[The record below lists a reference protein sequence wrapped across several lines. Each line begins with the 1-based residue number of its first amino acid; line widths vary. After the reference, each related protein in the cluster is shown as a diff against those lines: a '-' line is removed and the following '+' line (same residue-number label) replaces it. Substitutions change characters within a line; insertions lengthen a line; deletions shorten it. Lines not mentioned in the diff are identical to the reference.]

1 MYGRILGIIAGL
13 WLGAAAMAG
22 ASPPATTMAA
32 SRYEPTPARAGF
44 LVGTIRDAEGRPLK
58 DATYRVQVVGF
69 TAAGERSQFD
79 VAVDENGKF
88 AERLPAG
95 IYHVYGWATLDYH
108 EREYKLPLCAMDGQ
122 PDEVARDVADGIV
135 KDFRLE
141 LSGRKPGKEK
151 RNANSHWGGVLDV
164 GEVWANNALVRLYPV
179 GSTIVFTLTP
189 EGPLVDG
196 AVGKEL
202 TFEYRLAKPEDE
214 MRGNAMRFIDVPLGA
229 YTMTATLTEP
239 SGAKHS
245 LSLAAGDEAKFLV
258 SDRAEPLK
266 PAAPKKGL
274 YQARCE
280 VLLPPPQSST
290 VQPRVEVWMVP

>member
-1 MYGRILGIIAGL
+1 MYGRIVGIIAVL

-22 ASPPATTMAA
+22 ASPPATTTA
-32 SRYEPTPARAGF
+32 SHDEPTPARAGF
-44 LVGTIRDAEGRPLK
+44 LVGTIRDAEGKPLK

-88 AERLPAG
+88 TERLPAG
-95 IYHVYGWATLDYH
+95 IYHVYGWVTLDYH
-108 EREYKLPLCAMDGQ
+108 DREYKLPLCAMDGQ
-122 PDEVARDVADGIV
+122 TDEVARDVADGIV
-135 KDFRLE
+135 KDFRLK

-151 RNANSHWGGVLDV
+151 KSPNSYWGGVLDV

-179 GSTIVFTLTP
+179 GSTIQFTLTA

-196 AVGKEL
+196 SVGKER
-202 TFEYRLAKPEDE
+202 TFEYKLAKPDDD
-214 MRGNAMRFIDVPLGA
+214 MRGNATRFIDVPLGA

-245 LSLAAGDEAKFLV
+245 LSLATGDEAKFLV

-266 PAAPKKGL
+266 PAAPKQGL
-274 YQARCE
+274 YQTRCE
-280 VLLPPPQSST
+280 VLFPPPQSTT